1 MKLNSLKKFR
11 LILIWV
17 VAACLVFP
25 LSSAIAKRGG
35 NHKTQVKVMTRNLYL
50 GADIFR
56 VVEAAQNPNPDP
68 DGLDIPRAVAD
79 VFRIMQETNFNDR
92 AEAIADEVL
101 KTKPHVIGIQE
112 ASTYYI
118 QTPGDFLAGN
128 PVQANTVF
136 IDFYTVLNEALEAR
150 GLYYD
155 SYLVTNAD
163 IELPMVDPKAGPPY
177 YLSDVRLVDHDMI
190 LVKKNLK
197 SWEVASGNYAAQL
210 ELDIVG
216 TPAAFSRGYLV
227 VDVKIKENEYRF
239 VNTHLEVRS
248 ASGSPFRLAQS
259 AQMFE
264 LLTTIGNLSVDGPP
278 QVIIVGDFNS
288 SPEDITG
295 EAIDPSDG
303 QLKTYVPP
311 YMLVTDYFGYLDSWL
326 LQKKYDEGYTSG
338 FDEYVSDP
346 NAELTTRIDHVF
358 LGPDGYK
365 IEKVNAIVVGDEV
378 KDMTPNGLWPSDHA
392 GVVAKIKFS
401 QKHNHCPIKGKKSK

>member
-11 LILIWV
+11 LILIWFV
-17 VAACLVFP
+17 TACLVFP
-25 LSSAIAKRGG
+25 LSSAIAKKGG

-56 VVEAAQNPNPDP
+56 VVEAAQNDP
-68 DGLDIPRAVAD
+68 GSIPSVVAAVFETVQD
-79 VFRIMQETNFNDR
+79 TNFYDR

-128 PVQANTVF
+128 PVQADTVV

-150 GLYYD
+150 GLYY
-155 SYLVTNAD
+155 VAHEVINAD
-163 IELPMVDPKAGPPY
+163 IELPMVDLQSQTG
-177 YLSDVRLVDHDMI
+177 LSDVRLVDQDMI
-190 LVKKNLK
+190 LVKKPLE
-197 SWEVASGNYAAQL
+197 SREVAAGNYDTQL
-210 ELDIVG
+210 ELDIGG

-227 VDVKIKENEYRF
+227 VDVEIKGNEYRF

-248 ASGSPFRLAQS
+248 EPGSPFRLAQS

-264 LLTTIGNLSVDGPP
+264 LLTTIGGLSVDGPP
-278 QVIIVGDFNS
+278 QVIMVGDFNS
-288 SPEDITG
+288 SPEDIPG

-303 QLKTYVPP
+303 KLKPYVPP
-311 YMLVTDYFGYLDSWL
+311 YMLATGYFGYLDSWL
-326 LQKKYDEGYTSG
+326 LQKRYDDGYTSG
-338 FDEYVSDP
+338 FDEFVSDP
-346 NAELTTRIDHVF
+346 TAELTTRIDHVF
-358 LGPDGYK
+358 LEPNGYK
-365 IEKVNAIVVGDEV
+365 IEKVKSDVVGDEV

-392 GVVAKIKFS
+392 GVVAKIRFS
-401 QKHNHCPIKGKKSK
+401 KKHK